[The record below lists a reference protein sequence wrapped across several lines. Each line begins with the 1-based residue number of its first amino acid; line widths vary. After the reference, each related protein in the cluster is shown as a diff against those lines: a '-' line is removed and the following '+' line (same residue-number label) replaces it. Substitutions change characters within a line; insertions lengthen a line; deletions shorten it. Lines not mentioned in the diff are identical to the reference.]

1 MNKPLFI
8 ITHAVPYHSQD
19 GRLVKLL
26 KRRAYGRRTV
36 DGDGTAFR
44 LYDGDGELLFR
55 GRLWDDGSEEEAFAP
70 LDWAQA
76 DSGATRLDLYERRPN
91 GVYQWGTL

>member
-8 ITHAVPYHSQD
+8 ITHAVPYHSKD

-44 LYDGDGELLFR
+44 LYDDDGVLLFR
-55 GRLWDDGSEEEAFAP
+55 GRVWDDGSEDEASAP
-70 LDWAQA
+70 LDWGMA
-76 DSGATRLDLYERRPN
+76 DSGATRLDLYERRPD
-91 GVYQWGTL
+91 GTYQWGTL